1 LHLQGAFLFI
11 GGKNIMS
18 VSLFT
23 KIIKREIPANIVFE
37 NDEVIA
43 FEDISPKAPVHIL
56 VVPKKHIATI
66 NDAGVEDAELL
77 GKVILAAAEIAKSK
91 GIAER
96 GYRLVINC
104 NEEGG
109 QSVFHIHCHLIGGK
123 KLSWNPD

>member
-1 LHLQGAFLFI
+1 
-11 GGKNIMS
+11 MS
-18 VSLFT
+18 ESIFT
-23 KIIKREIPANIVFE
+23 KIINREIPANIVFE
-37 NDEVIA
+37 NDDVIA

-56 VVPKKHIATI
+56 VVPKKPIATI
-66 NDAGVEDAELL
+66 NDASAEDAELL
-77 GKVILAAAEIAKSK
+77 GKVLLAAAEIAKKK

>member
-1 LHLQGAFLFI
+1 
-11 GGKNIMS
+11 MS
-18 VSLFT
+18 ESIFT
-23 KIIKREIPANIVFE
+23 KIINRDIPANIVYE
-37 NDEVIA
+37 NDDVIA

-56 VVPKKHIATI
+56 VVPKKPIATI

>member
-1 LHLQGAFLFI
+1 
-11 GGKNIMS
+11 MS
-18 VSLFT
+18 ESIFT

-37 NDEVIA
+37 NEEVIA

-56 VVPKKHIATI
+56 VVPKKPIATI

>member
-1 LHLQGAFLFI
+1 MKYLRW
-11 GGKNIMS
+11 
-18 VSLFT
+18 SLFL
-23 KIIKREIPANIVFE
+23 ILP
-37 NDEVIA
+37 IA
-43 FEDISPKAPVHIL
+43 LIL
-56 VVPKKHIATI
+56 YFTMNVVPKKHIATI

>member
-1 LHLQGAFLFI
+1 
-11 GGKNIMS
+11 MS
-18 VSLFT
+18 ESIFT

-37 NDEVIA
+37 NDDVIA

>member
-1 LHLQGAFLFI
+1 
-11 GGKNIMS
+11 MS
-18 VSLFT
+18 ESIFT

-37 NDEVIA
+37 NEEVIA